1 MSYLVNL
8 KIEGKRVLVVG
19 GGTVALRKVQGLLAA
34 GARVAV
40 VAPMACDE
48 LGGLAEVGRVELT
61 LRPYEPR
68 DLRGAFV
75 AVAAT
80 DDEAVN
86 ARVFED
92 AQAAGL
98 LVNVADR
105 PALCTFTLPAVV
117 RRGALTL
124 GVATDGRCPG
134 LSREIRADLEGLFG
148 EEYGRLVEVLAD
160 VRARLIA
167 AGVPTGEVQKT
178 LTRLYREGILEVI
191 REGDE
196 SRLAAFIEARLPG

>member
-1 MSYLVNL
+1 M
-8 KIEGKRVLVVG
+8 
-19 GGTVALRKVQGLLAA
+19 
-34 GARVAV
+34 
-40 VAPMACDE
+40 VAPEACDE
-48 LGGLAEVGRVELT
+48 LGGLAEAGRVELT

-160 VRARLIA
+160 VRARRDE